1 MARMGG
7 KVRTLRRR
15 ESLSQARFAERLGIS
30 TSYLNLIENDRRP
43 LSAQVLIKLARVF
56 DVDLEEFS
64 QDAEDGL
71 QRDLL
76 EAFGDPLFEER
87 SIASSDLKELASRS
101 PELARACVGL
111 YRAWREAEE
120 ASATLAAQL
129 SDGQD
134 LGPRG
139 RLPSEEVT
147 EFIQSKLNHFE
158 ALERAAEGLWAEARI
173 PDEGLERGLVQFL
186 ARKGVRVRV
195 CTTAEMAGAVRRFDR
210 ERGELRLAETLAPRS
225 RNFQLAVQT
234 ALIAY
239 NGAIEE
245 ELEGS
250 RQLLSEE
257 SRVLAR
263 VSLANCFAGAVLMPY
278 GPFLAAAEAE
288 RYDIELLGH
297 RFRTSFEQVCHR
309 LTSLRRRDRAGVP
322 FHFIRV
328 DLAGNISKRFSA
340 SGIPFARFGSA
351 CSKWNVFHAFM
362 TPGRIRRQLSRMP
375 DGKVY
380 FCIARTL
387 RKGAGGFHAP
397 HPVQAI
403 GLGCEVQH
411 AKELVYSDGVDLDS
425 ARVLVDIGTSCRL
438 CPRKDCAERAFPSL
452 ERPLRIDEDV
462 RGASFFSPS

>member
-1 MARMGG
+1 
-7 KVRTLRRR
+7 
-15 ESLSQARFAERLGIS
+15 
-30 TSYLNLIENDRRP
+30 
-43 LSAQVLIKLARVF
+43 
-56 DVDLEEFS
+56 
-64 QDAEDGL
+64 
-71 QRDLL
+71 
-76 EAFGDPLFEER
+76 
-87 SIASSDLKELASRS
+87 
-101 PELARACVGL
+101 
-111 YRAWREAEE
+111 
-120 ASATLAAQL
+120 
-129 SDGQD
+129 
-134 LGPRG
+134 
-139 RLPSEEVT
+139 
-147 EFIQSKLNHFE
+147 
-158 ALERAAEGLWAEARI
+158 
-173 PDEGLERGLVQFL
+173 
-186 ARKGVRVRV
+186 
-195 CTTAEMAGAVRRFDR
+195 
-210 ERGELRLAETLAPRS
+210 
-225 RNFQLAVQT
+225 
-234 ALIAY
+234 
-239 NGAIEE
+239 
-245 ELEGS
+245 
-250 RQLLSEE
+250 
-257 SRVLAR
+257 VLAR

-309 LTSLRRRDRAGVP
+309 LTSLRRKDRAGVP

-375 DGKVY
+375 DGRTY

-403 GLGCEVQH
+403 GLGCEVRH
-411 AKELVYSDGVDLDS
+411 ARELVYADGVDLDS
-425 ARVLVDIGTSCRL
+425 PSVLVDIGTSCRL